1 MSGLGTD
8 RATQLWEAQQKADAL
23 FKAADAKNLIRAGVT
38 ETQIN
43 EDIYA
48 LAAEM
53 FGVDTYWHKRIVRT
67 GRNTLEP
74 YDENPPNLTVQN
86 DDIVFI
92 DLGPVFEKWEA
103 DFGRTFVVGS
113 DPVRLKLRDDTAAA
127 FAAGKKYFEDNPGIT
142 SQQLF

>member
-1 MSGLGTD
+1 MPGLGPD

-92 DLGPVFEKWEA
+92 DLGPVF
-103 DFGRTFVVGS
+103 
-113 DPVRLKLRDDTAAA
+113 
-127 FAAGKKYFEDNPGIT
+127 
-142 SQQLF
+142 